1 MQITPESLEALLIHK
16 HMAIP
21 RMFCDLRY
29 VVIDEVHSL
38 MRGDRGGQTLCL
50 IERLSR
56 MAGVQPRRIGLS
68 ATIGDPE
75 RTGAF
80 LSQGT
85 GRDCVIPRFEEPR
98 RVWRISMEHFY
109 NSGPQAQQRGF
120 ESTGPRK
127 RPKCLRASA
136 SRRRI
141 RGTARRRP
149 RHASQ
154 RTAHTRGAP
163 STS

>member
-1 MQITPESLEALLIHK
+1 
-16 HMAIP
+16 
-21 RMFCDLRY
+21 
-29 VVIDEVHSL
+29 

-85 GRDCVIPRFEEPR
+85 GRDCVIPRFEEPH

-109 NSGPQAQQRGF
+109 NSGPRLSN
-120 ESTGPRK
+120 EDS
-127 RPKCLRASA
+127 
-136 SRRRI
+136 
-141 RGTARRRP
+141 
-149 RHASQ
+149 
-154 RTAHTRGAP
+154 
-163 STS
+163 